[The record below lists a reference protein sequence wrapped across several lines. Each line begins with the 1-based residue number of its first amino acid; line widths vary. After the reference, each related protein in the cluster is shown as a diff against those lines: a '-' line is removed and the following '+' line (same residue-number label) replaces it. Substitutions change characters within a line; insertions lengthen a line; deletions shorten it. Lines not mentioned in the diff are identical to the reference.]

1 MLQVIGEVHLYFN
14 FRQICQGQFWRLVTC
29 FLYFAPFSASPPV
42 PNTSMGENRNLSTY
56 QHAGFD
62 FVFQMYLLVRYFRSL
77 EEGSFRGRSSAF
89 LWMLFVGMLCFL
101 DESHSLLIE

>member
-14 FRQICQGQFWRLVTC
+14 FRQICQGQFWRVVTC
-29 FLYFAPFSASPPV
+29 FLYFAPFSAFQ
-42 PNTSMGENRNLSTY
+42 RNLSPGSHWKKSITRVHAY
-56 QHAGFD
+56 AGFD

-89 LWMLFVGMLCFL
+89 LWMLFVGAKFNHP
-101 DESHSLLIE
+101 DHREHI